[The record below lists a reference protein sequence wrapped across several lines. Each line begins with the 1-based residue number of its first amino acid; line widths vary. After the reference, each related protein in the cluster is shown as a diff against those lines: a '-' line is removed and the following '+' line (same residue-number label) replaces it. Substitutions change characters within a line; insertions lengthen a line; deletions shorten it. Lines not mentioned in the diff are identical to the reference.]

1 MLRLNCLI
9 LSDYSP
15 NPGPASHLHTTR
27 AHPKERSYYL
37 SSPISRSSSMPWG
50 SLKKVTN
57 AINQEWSNPILSSFI
72 FLLLDRDSHCRVS
85 ISILNIFQFYVVT
98 HLMHFVRIDIL
109 VQLSIYVGEKKI
121 RLWVSQWN
129 KMQSQQNINLKIS
142 HSRTRTV
149 LSRVCDNPGII
160 SLAHTFILI
169 SKFSLSLWNSLSEKG
184 RARNDCGLFQIH
196 LLMLT
201 ISYWRETKTEKGK

>member
-98 HLMHFVRIDIL
+98 HLMHFVCIDIL
-109 VQLSIYVGEKKI
+109 VQLSIYVGEKKK
-121 RLWVSQWN
+121 SD
-129 KMQSQQNINLKIS
+129 
-142 HSRTRTV
+142 
-149 LSRVCDNPGII
+149 CEY
-160 SLAHTFILI
+160 
-169 SKFSLSLWNSLSEKG
+169 LSEIKCSPSKTSILKSAIAVPG
-184 RARNDCGLFQIH
+184 QCWAEFVTILGLFP
-196 LLMLT
+196 
-201 ISYWRETKTEKGK
+201 

>member
-1 MLRLNCLI
+1 MI
-9 LSDYSP
+9 KS
-15 NPGPASHLHTTR
+15 NPLFI
-27 AHPKERSYYL
+27 YF
-37 SSPISRSSSMPWG
+37 SSSG
-50 SLKKVTN
+50 QRFSLSC
-57 AINQEWSNPILSSFI
+57 IYIYFE
-72 FLLLDRDSHCRVS
+72 H
-85 ISILNIFQFYVVT
+85 ISILCSHTSYAFCVYRHIGTV
-98 HLMHFVRIDIL
+98 
-109 VQLSIYVGEKKI
+109 IYLCWEKKI

-142 HSRTRTV
+142 HSLTRTV